1 MAYVNGTSY
10 DDVITIINGMK
21 IGGLDEINYSFAE
34 EDPEPMY
41 DQGSRAIAGMGLGS
55 EQLVDI
61 TIVFQ
66 KRGYDEFAAPAKAIG
81 KTPLAY
87 WPFTITVAYANKVA
101 AGLFIATEI
110 SALNVETLTNCKVVN
125 IDQSNRRG
133 DKIKQVTVTLKG
145 TNVS

>member
-10 DDVITIINGMK
+10 DDVTTIINGMK
-21 IGGLDEINYSFAE
+21 IGGLDEINYAFSE
-34 EDPEPMY
+34 EDPEAIF
-41 DQGSRAIAGMGLGS
+41 DQGSREVVGMGLGS

-66 KRGYDEFAAPAKAIG
+66 KRGYDEFAAPAKAVG

-101 AGLFIATEI
+101 DGLFIATEI
-110 SALNVETLTNCKVVN
+110 NAINVETLTNCKVVN

-133 DKIKQVTVTLKG
+133 DKVKQVTVSLRG